1 MGTGFQVKVKVRGA
15 GCDLGVSA
23 GVVPRDTVEGGL
35 HGRQQAGRGAKEG
48 DAEGSVAVLL
58 GDSSEQEGTTCHC
71 EGGEGLPGG
80 VGQAAQLKGV
90 LV

>member
-1 MGTGFQVKVKVRGA
+1 M
-15 GCDLGVSA
+15 
-23 GVVPRDTVEGGL
+23 GVVPRDTVKGGL

-58 GDSSEQEGTTCHC
+58 GDSSEEQEGMTCHC
-71 EGGEGLPGG
+71 GEGLPGG
-80 VGQAAQLKGV
+80 VGQAARLKGV